1 MNNSRRPSKD
11 TQLSKLPKTA
21 KELKELQKAITE
33 SLKQITDKEL
43 EDCEPM
49 QPETIAIESD
59 SEEELDD
66 DFNDEHTSDHSSS
79 SSDSSQPETIAIES
93 DSEEELDDDFNDEH
107 TSDHSSSSSDSG
119 QPETIAIESD
129 PEEELDDDSND
140 EHTSDHSSSSSDT
153 GGLSKDLN
161 FSNQDTS
168 NEKNKCK
175 KQYNPDDNSENLRW
189 EKTQDSEE
197 EPEEP
202 DLSNTSDA
210 DVEAELK
217 GAGKITPRWYS
228 DADRGLLRRRMG
240 VKADLPLQEQNAI
253 VRTLRKLVRMKCGSD
268 LNKPWSTYGRIV
280 QNRMITSMYNAY
292 HTRCS

>member
-1 MNNSRRPSKD
+1 MNNSRRPSKN
-11 TQLSKLPKTA
+11 TQLSKLPKTT

-33 SLKQITDKEL
+33 SLKQIADSDKEL
-43 EDCEPM
+43 EDSEERYSSEDSDGNAM

-59 SEEELDD
+59 PEEELDD
-66 DFNDEHTSDHSSS
+66 DFNDEHASDH
-79 SSDSSQPETIAIES
+79 
-93 DSEEELDDDFNDEH
+93 N
-107 TSDHSSSSSDSG
+107 SSSSDSG

-129 PEEELDDDSND
+129 PDEELDDDFND
-140 EHTSDHSSSSSDT
+140 EYSSDDSSSSSDT
-153 GGLSKDLN
+153 GRLSKDLN
-161 FSNQDTS
+161 SPDQDTS
-168 NEKNKCK
+168 DQKNKYK
-175 KQYNPDDNSENLRW
+175 KQYNPDDNSENIRW

-197 EPEEP
+197 ELEEP

>member
-1 MNNSRRPSKD
+1 MNNSRRPSKN

-43 EDCEPM
+43 EDSEPM
-49 QPETIAIESD
+49 QPETITIESD
-59 SEEELDD
+59 PEEELDD
-66 DFNDEHTSDHSSS
+66 DFNDEYS
-79 SSDSSQPETIAIES
+79 
-93 DSEEELDDDFNDEH
+93 
-107 TSDHSSSSSDSG
+107 SDHSSSSSDSG
-119 QPETIAIESD
+119 QPETIAIESAPD
-129 PEEELDDDSND
+129 QELDNDSND
-140 EHTSDHSSSSSDT
+140 EHSSDHSSSSSDT
-153 GGLSKDLN
+153 GELSKDLN
-161 FSNQDTS
+161 FSDKETS

-202 DLSNTSDA
+202 DLSNTSDT

-280 QNRMITSMYNAY
+280 QNRMITSMYNTY